1 MSPAETVTRVF
12 AEFAAKG
19 HRSYGEN
26 VTELQHALQS
36 AHFARQFGETEE
48 IVAACLL
55 HDFGH
60 LVQEMGEDVAARGID
75 AGHERLGAAQL
86 ETMFGP
92 EISEPARLHVDA
104 KRYLCW
110 KNSAYYDG
118 LSEASKLSLQ
128 LQGGPMTD
136 AEAREFESNPHHD
149 AAVRVRRYDDMGKV
163 PDLATAPLE
172 DYRAL
177 LERLVNS
184 PQ

>member
-1 MSPAETVTRVF
+1 MSPVDRIF

-36 AHFARQFGETEE
+36 AHFAQQAGETETL
-48 IVAACLL
+48 VAACLL
-55 HDFGH
+55 HDYGH
-60 LVQEMGEDVAARGID
+60 LVHDMGEDIAERGID
-75 AGHERLGAAQL
+75 AGHEHIGAALL

-110 KNSAYYDG
+110 KEPNYFND
-118 LSEASKLSLQ
+118 LSEASKLSLK

-136 AEAREFESNPHHD
+136 GEARAFESNPHYD

-163 PDLATAPLE
+163 PDLKTAPL
-172 DYRAL
+172 DAYRPL
-177 LERLVNS
+177 LERLVTS